1 MADGGER
8 PPKRARRN
16 IDVVMESG
24 GASMN
29 SQDGPVPGSFEDAR
43 VGPSRNSES
52 SVDHNEPEDLGELQ
66 RLLGAEPPLPE
77 HPTAAATEMIA
88 VARKNAPGLRD
99 WLLAQAKKS
108 TSCACTQPRPRWSK
122 GHPQATSTCGHA
134 NAGEVASISM
144 KVSDLSSENRFI
156 VLACSPD
163 T

>member
-66 RLLGAEPPLPE
+66 RLLGAEPPL
-77 HPTAAATEMIA
+77 
-88 VARKNAPGLRD
+88 ARKNAPGLRD

-108 TSCACTQPRPRWSK
+108 ASCACTQPRPRWSK